1 MSASRL
7 FPKVYQG
14 REDSSGYLAKNDRPT
29 SRSSPGWRG
38 RIYVAEPGWH
48 WLSGWLVHP
57 REAAK
62 PMLNVKLR
70 GLTDQEAHQ
79 YCAPRGHDSPSPAAA
94 QNRSQPATGER
105 QSAPPANDFTGDD
118 DIPF

>member
-1 MSASRL
+1 MSAAKL
-7 FPKVYQG
+7 YPKTYKG
-14 REDSSGYLAKNDRPT
+14 KEDSSGYLARNDHPT

-38 RIYVAEPGWH
+38 RVWVSEPGWH

-57 REAAK
+57 REQEK

-70 GLTDQEAHQ
+70 GLTDQEAEK
-79 YCAPRGHDSPSPAAA
+79 YCAPRGSRGGPPPS
-94 QNRSQPATGER
+94 TDR
-105 QSAPPANDFTGDD
+105 QSMKEPEQYGDE